1 MLIPDSWRTYGGDAR
16 AVLRDFD
23 FAKKNV
29 EDFTTDLLDKIRV
42 GDNVFRYLYS
52 RKPGQLLEGFD
63 NTYKVVPLGYEGR
76 GGKEL
81 YHTPN
86 GPIRLPQG
94 YEYIGSF
101 DGEENYYNKYGPGID
116 RESLYW
122 NGRPMRSYAIIQESD
137 DTKPKKVSKNP
148 IDFSPRYIKSKAY
161 YEPTPKKQVSSQSF
175 DQLLASKNQNATTDA
190 DIKRAL
196 NLS

>member
-101 DGEENYYNKYGPGID
+101 DGTKHRYNQSGPSSD
-116 RESLYW
+116 SPFW
-122 NGRPMRSYAIIQESD
+122 NGKRMGSYAIIQESEE
-137 DTKPKKVSKNP
+137 KPNPKINFKP
-148 IDFSPRYIKSKAY
+148 IDFGKVASNDIFNYKPSPEKVLNPKYIEKSLPFDRYL
-161 YEPTPKKQVSSQSF
+161 SQRSQQME
-175 DQLLASKNQNATTDA
+175 DDRQAAMG
-190 DIKRAL
+190 
-196 NLS
+196 